1 MTTAE
6 MRCAMIIF
14 VVSRRAFNVCWISC
28 SVSISSA
35 EVESSKSELA
45 PVFCNGARNADPLL
59 LSARKSDTAL
69 PDDGRILFIHFS
81 MKSFACAQSAALRIS
96 SNGIT
101 FASPILILS
110 VIVSENR
117 NTSCNTTEILLRSCF
132 KESFRTSVPSTF
144 TAPSDTS

>member
-1 MTTAE
+1 
-6 MRCAMIIF
+6 MIIF
-14 VVSRRAFNVCWISC
+14 VVSFNSFNVFWISC

-35 EVESSKSELA
+35 DVESSKIRIGAFFAMARAILIRC
-45 PVFCNGARNADPLL
+45 FCPPESPTPRSPMTVAYC
-59 LSARKSDTAL
+59 SS
-69 PDDGRILFIHFS
+69 IFS

-101 FASPILILS
+101 FRCPILIFS
-110 VIVSENR
+110 SIVSENR

-144 TAPSDTS
+144 TTPSVTS